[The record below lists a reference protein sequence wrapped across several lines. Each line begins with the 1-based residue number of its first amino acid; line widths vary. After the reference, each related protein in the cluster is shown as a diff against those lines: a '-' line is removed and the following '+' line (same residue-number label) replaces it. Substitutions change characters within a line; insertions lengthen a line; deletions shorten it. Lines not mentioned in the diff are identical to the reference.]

1 VICNNA
7 LVVEG
12 GAMRSVFSA
21 GLLDG
26 FLERQFNPFD
36 FYIGVSAGAF
46 NLAAYLS
53 GIPGKSLEVYQKL
66 ALDKAFISYWRFI
79 RGGHLLDLDWLF
91 ETIPAASY
99 LDQEA
104 VYRPG
109 KPFYVCASDVST
121 GEPAYINTTPENLE
135 RVMKASAALP
145 LFYRNFP
152 VIDGSPMTDGGVAD
166 GIPVAQA
173 IRMGATRI
181 LVVRSRHKSYL
192 KKDTLGHRFVRWK
205 LRKFPTLVATM
216 HQRVSLYEET
226 ISLIR
231 NPPPGVKM
239 IEVCPPEDFT
249 IGRFNRRLEALLK
262 GYQSGI
268 EMAEDTIQKW
278 GSD

>member
-1 VICNNA
+1 
-7 LVVEG
+7 
-12 GAMRSVFSA
+12 
-21 GLLDG
+21 
-26 FLERQFNPFD
+26 
-36 FYIGVSAGAF
+36 
-46 NLAAYLS
+46 
-53 GIPGKSLEVYQKL
+53 
-66 ALDKAFISYWRFI
+66 
-79 RGGHLLDLDWLF
+79 
-91 ETIPAASY
+91 
-99 LDQEA
+99 
-104 VYRPG
+104 
-109 KPFYVCASDVST
+109 
-121 GEPAYINTTPENLE
+121 
-135 RVMKASAALP
+135 
-145 LFYRNFP
+145 
-152 VIDGSPMTDGGVAD
+152 
-166 GIPVAQA
+166 
-173 IRMGATRI
+173 MGATRI